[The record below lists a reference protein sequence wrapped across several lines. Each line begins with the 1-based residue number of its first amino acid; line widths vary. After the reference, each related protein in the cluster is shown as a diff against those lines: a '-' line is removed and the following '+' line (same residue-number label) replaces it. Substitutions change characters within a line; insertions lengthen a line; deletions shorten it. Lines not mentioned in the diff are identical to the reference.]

1 MQLGKGKKRVK
12 NQPVFYDEMK
22 QRHMVGLTPTAWKKL
37 QALAIDADLSVS
49 ECLER
54 IIRGI
59 DGE

>member
-1 MQLGKGKKRVK
+1 MQLGKGKKRIK
-12 NQPVFYDEMK
+12 DRPVFYDEK
-22 QRHMVGLTPTAWKKL
+22 KEKHMVGLTPTAWRKL

-59 DGE
+59 DSN

>member
-1 MQLGKGKKRVK
+1 MQLNKGKKRIK

-22 QRHMVGLTPTAWKKL
+22 ERHMVVVTPTAWKKL

-59 DGE
+59 DSD